1 MGECLSRTQAARKG
15 GEPLE
20 DAALEELVWRHGH
33 AVYRFCYKLAGN
45 QADADDLYQETF
57 LKALELQPKLD
68 DTLNPK
74 SYLIGIAVRLWKNK
88 RRKWFRRQRI
98 APAKDWDDAVP
109 ERAVGNGR
117 PSSPEEIAIH
127 NELSAMIRD
136 AVDQLPDKYRFPLL
150 MFYTA
155 ELSLGEIAKALNI
168 PQGTVKSRLHKAR
181 KLLEK
186 RLEVREHGATRSMG
200 TAVEASSYSNR

>member
-1 MGECLSRTQAARKG
+1 MGECVSRTQAARKG

-33 AVYRFCYKLAGN
+33 AVYRFCYKLTGN

-68 DTLNPK
+68 DTLNPE
-74 SYLIGIAVRLWKNK
+74 SYLIGIAVRLWQNK